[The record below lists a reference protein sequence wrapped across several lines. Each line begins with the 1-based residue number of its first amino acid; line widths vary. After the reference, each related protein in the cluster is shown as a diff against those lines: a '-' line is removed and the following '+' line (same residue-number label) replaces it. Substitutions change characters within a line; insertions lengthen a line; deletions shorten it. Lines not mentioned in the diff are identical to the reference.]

1 MKYELNPDKNEVF
14 DILQTIVDN
23 EGYCPCQLEKNDDTR
38 CMCKLFRD
46 ETRAGEYCHCGLYYK
61 IEE

>member
-1 MKYELNPDKNEVF
+1 MKYKLNPDKNEVF

-46 ETRAGEYCHCGLYYK
+46 ETHAGEYCHCGLYYK